1 MTHQDLD
8 HLFTSAR
15 NVPIETSATEI
26 ATWVGATAATSAGV
40 LGVAGKLKLFI
51 AKKTTMLFGI
61 TLGTVGVTAV
71 SIALMSSPPE
81 QKETSP
87 VITYDFVEEQTPPK
101 IQETSIDFDDTTRLE
116 APEFPVAPKPVAP
129 VPPIA
134 SIVPVFPA
142 VPVQPVMAAP
152 INGRGINGDE
162 ASIIPAPRTPRR
174 IVSPP
179 KPCTPNRNHQDCC
192 ENNGDDKK
200 RESVT
205 GDGHVTKQVRNIKS
219 FSEINIE
226 GLFDVTISQG
236 EKESVTVETDA
247 NLQEFV
253 VVSNDGNTLTVKN
266 GRANFKK
273 VTKMEIHIVLK
284 DVSKI
289 SGSGLGDIK
298 TESTLKLNSL
308 ELRISGVGDSNF
320 KLDCDR
326 LDIRYGGV
334 GDVKLSGKAKTV
346 KMNCSGVGDVRA
358 YDLEVTDLKLNR
370 SGVGDTKVNVIG
382 ELTIDFSG
390 VGTVSYKGAPTTK
403 NITKTGIGS
412 IKAK

>member
-15 NVPIETSATEI
+15 NVPVETSAAEI
-26 ATWVGATAATSAGV
+26 ATWVGATAATTAGV

-61 TLGTVGVTAV
+61 TLGTVGVTAISV
-71 SIALMSSPPE
+71 ALMSSPPE

-101 IQETSIDFDDTTRLE
+101 IQEASIDLDDTTRLE

-134 SIVPVFPA
+134 SIAPVFPA

-152 INGRGINGDE
+152 INGREMNGDE
-162 ASIIPAPRTPRR
+162 ASVIPAPRGPRG

-179 KPCTPNRNHQDCC
+179 KPSTPNRNQEACC
-192 ENNGDDKK
+192 DNHGDDKK
-200 RESVT
+200 REPVT
-205 GDGHVTKQVRNIKS
+205 GDGNVTKQVRNIKS

-247 NLQEFV
+247 NLE
-253 VVSNDGNTLTVKN
+253 
-266 GRANFKK
+266 
-273 VTKMEIHIVLK
+273 
-284 DVSKI
+284 
-289 SGSGLGDIK
+289 
-298 TESTLKLNSL
+298 
-308 ELRISGVGDSNF
+308 
-320 KLDCDR
+320 
-326 LDIRYGGV
+326 
-334 GDVKLSGKAKTV
+334 
-346 KMNCSGVGDVRA
+346 
-358 YDLEVTDLKLNR
+358 NR
-370 SGVGDTKVNVIG
+370 Q
-382 ELTIDFSG
+382 
-390 VGTVSYKGAPTTK
+390 
-403 NITKTGIGS
+403 
-412 IKAK
+412 

>member
-15 NVPIETSATEI
+15 NVPVETSAAEI
-26 ATWVGATAATSAGV
+26 ATWVGATAATTAGV

-61 TLGTVGVTAV
+61 TLGTVGVTAISV
-71 SIALMSSPPE
+71 ALMSSPPK

-101 IQETSIDFDDTTRLE
+101 TQETSIDFDDTLE
-116 APEFPVAPKPVAP
+116 VEFPPFPEVPKPVAP
-129 VPPIA
+129 VPPVA
-134 SIVPVFPA
+134 STFPA
-142 VPVQPVMAAP
+142 PPAPPVIAAP
-152 INGRGINGDE
+152 IGVSTMGEFE
-162 ASIIPAPRTPRR
+162 ASAFPAPRAPKAPSR

-179 KPCTPNRNHQDCC
+179 KPSTPNRNQEDCC
-192 ENNGDDKK
+192 DNPEDDKK

-205 GDGHVTKQVRNIKS
+205 GDGNVTKQVRNIKS

-253 VVSNDGNTLTVKN
+253 VVLNDGNALTVKN
-266 GRANFKK
+266 GKANFKK
-273 VTKMEIHIVLK
+273 ITKMEIHIVLK

-308 ELRISGVGDSNF
+308 ELRISGVGDANF

-326 LDIRYGGV
+326 LDIIYGGV
-334 GDVKLSGKAKTV
+334 GDVNLSGKAKTV
-346 KMNCSGVGDVRA
+346 KMNCSGVGDIRA
-358 YDLEVTDLKLNR
+358 YNLEVTDLKLNR

-390 VGTVSYKGAPTTK
+390 VGTVSYKGAPTSK

-412 IKAK
+412 VEAK